1 MLLKKGS
8 TGEDVKK
15 LQAKLGLTADGS
27 FGAVTEAKVK
37 DWQKANGLTPDGV
50 VGTISW
56 NKLFPPAHDGLKL
69 DNLKGYLPDI
79 IITQLPDVIAKF
91 NILNPL
97 RLTHFLAQCAHE
109 SAEFT
114 AVSENLNYSAAGLKK
129 TFPKYFPDPLSQ
141 SYAKKPAKIASR
153 VYAGRMGNGDEA
165 SGDGYKFRG
174 RGYIQLTGKTNYTRF
189 AQFIGEDVVANPD
202 LVASKYPLAS
212 AAFFFDVN
220 KLWSVCDKGAGV
232 EVITEVTKCING
244 GTIGL
249 DDRISHFNK
258 YYARLK

>member
-1 MLLKKGS
+1 M
-8 TGEDVKK
+8 
-15 LQAKLGLTADGS
+15 
-27 FGAVTEAKVK
+27 TEAKVK

-114 AVSENLNYSAAGLKK
+114 AVSENLNYSATGLKK
-129 TFPKYFPDPLSQ
+129 IFPKYFPDPLSQ
-141 SYAKKPAKIASR
+141 SYAKKPDKIASR

-174 RGYIQLTGKTNYTRF
+174 RGATFSSREKPSTPAL
-189 AQFIGEDVVANPD
+189 
-202 LVASKYPLAS
+202 LSL
-212 AAFFFDVN
+212 
-220 KLWSVCDKGAGV
+220 SVKMLLP
-232 EVITEVTKCING
+232 ILI
-244 GTIGL
+244 
-249 DDRISHFNK
+249 
-258 YYARLK
+258 